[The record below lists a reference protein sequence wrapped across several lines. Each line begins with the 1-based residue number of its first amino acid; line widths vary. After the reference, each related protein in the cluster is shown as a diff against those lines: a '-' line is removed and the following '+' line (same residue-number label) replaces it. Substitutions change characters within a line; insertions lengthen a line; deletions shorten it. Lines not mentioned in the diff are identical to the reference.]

1 MLMLQRSMY
10 NLLALLA
17 TGLLV
22 ACGDP
27 DIFDRVAPERSDK
40 AVAADWP
47 KLADTPETPPA
58 GVYTEAAPDPATG
71 EAVQIDL
78 SVAAESAERRRQEV
92 SGPVE

>member
-1 MLMLQRSMY
+1 MLQRSIYAMIP
-10 NLLALLA
+10 LLA

-27 DIFDRVAPERSDK
+27 DIFDRVAPERSD
-40 AVAADWP
+40 AATTTEWP
-47 KLADTPETPPA
+47 KLADTPVTPPA
-58 GVYTEAAPDPATG
+58 GIYTEAAPDPAAG

-78 SVAAESAERRRQEV
+78 AVAAENAETRRKAV